1 MAVQEPVAGARVLLG
16 GKHRATVRYVGPIE
30 GQQGTWVGIE
40 YDEAGKGKHD
50 GSHGGRRYFCAH
62 DPTAG
67 SFVRLPKFLE
77 AADFGRSLVA
87 AALERYGLSSALER
101 AAGGG
106 GGGQPAS
113 GVDPAQQQEEQ
124 QQMYVSTASNRR
136 VTVELLAPEASAR
149 RLSGAGAALAALVQH
164 RISSLGSGSEL
175 RAMLPGLTELDLSDN
190 LFSSWTF
197 VAELATALP
206 SLAALNLSGNRLALP
221 SPTLAP
227 AAPPPAAPA
236 SLAGLQ
242 TLVLNGCGVAWP
254 QAVAVAQLL
263 PTLRELHL
271 CANGLASLHLPAAV
285 GRSGCD
291 VASAAEAAAGISL
304 LLLGAPAA
312 AAPGS
317 GSSSSSRSS
326 QGAAALLA
334 AAFGRLE
341 VLDLENNA
349 LSSWA
354 DVALLSTLPCLRS
367 LLLSGNRL
375 EEVRYEGGFTALR
388 ALLLGGNRL
397 GSWEAASQLDRFPA
411 LEEARLSDNPLTAAA
426 PSTVRY
432 QCIARISRL
441 STLNASAVSAAERW
455 DAEVNYLRQVS
466 DELAGAADVAGGS
479 IGGVEAARA
488 AVLAAHPRFPALVQ
502 KYGELAPAAPRAA
515 AGSALASSMAQLT
528 ICHGTKRVE
537 KKLPV
542 TLTIGKLK
550 LMLERLLRVKAAQQ
564 ALLLVPPEGS
574 ASQPEDVS
582 DEEGRELRYFDV
594 ADSWRLEVRVA
605 DPAARAAAL
614 AAAKAA
620 ATAAHAAR
628 MEQHEKAIQQFRAV
642 EQRLMA

>member
-1 MAVQEPVAGARVLLG
+1 MRAPPIATALRSLYPTCWAPQMAVQEPVAGARVLLG

-164 RISSLGSGSEL
+164 RISSLVRHPSINLLAAHYWCAQGTLGAAACLPAVPVNILQQLLRASRPLPALPGALAIHSSMQGSGSEL

-375 EEVRYEGGFTALR
+375 EEVRYEGGEERQEGARTPLLAL
-388 ALLLGGNRL
+388 
-397 GSWEAASQLDRFPA
+397 
-411 LEEARLSDNPLTAAA
+411 
-426 PSTVRY
+426 
-432 QCIARISRL
+432 
-441 STLNASAVSAAERW
+441 
-455 DAEVNYLRQVS
+455 
-466 DELAGAADVAGGS
+466 
-479 IGGVEAARA
+479 
-488 AVLAAHPRFPALVQ
+488 
-502 KYGELAPAAPRAA
+502 
-515 AGSALASSMAQLT
+515 LASSAYKAHCSPATFPAAGLQAPPALPSLPRRLHRT
-528 ICHGTKRVE
+528 SSAVAGRQPAGELGGGQPAGPLPGLGGSPPVRQPPHRRRPKHRA
-537 KKLPV
+537 LPV
-542 TLTIGKLK
+542 HRPHQVL
-550 LMLERLLRVKAAQQ
+550 
-564 ALLLVPPEGS
+564 
-574 ASQPEDVS
+574 ASTGGG
-582 DEEGRELRYFDV
+582 GR
-594 ADSWRLEVRVA
+594 ACT
-605 DPAARAAAL
+605 AAAL
-614 AAAKAA
+614 AAVELSRAA
-620 ATAAHAAR
+620 ARCMVGVADSKPPAPCLLSFPTFTCLPTAAAAG
-628 MEQHEKAIQQFRAV
+628 
-642 EQRLMA
+642 